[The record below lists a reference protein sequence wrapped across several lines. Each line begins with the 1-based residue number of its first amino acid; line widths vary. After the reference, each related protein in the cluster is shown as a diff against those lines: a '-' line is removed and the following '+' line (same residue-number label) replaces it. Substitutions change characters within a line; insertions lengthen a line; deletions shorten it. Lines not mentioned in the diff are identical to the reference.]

1 MIMKKTLLLIFFIA
15 VGAASNI
22 FAQSLAGYKICI
34 NPGHGGHDS
43 DDRFIPETG
52 FWESDGNLAKGLY
65 LKSMLENL
73 GATVFITRTANNTSD
88 DLPLSQ
94 IVAFANS
101 NNVDYFHSIHSNATG
116 TTTKANYTLIL
127 FQGKTTVPTYPGSLT
142 MANFLVDNINKTDR
156 TTSKMVAGDF
166 DFYGTGQAYLGVF
179 KGLNMPGT
187 LSEGSFHDYIP
198 ESWRLKNE
206 NYLKHEAWGIARS
219 FLQYFKGG
227 TFKDGIVA
235 GIVRDLL
242 EFVPSSYSPIT
253 SKGDNYKPIN
263 NIKVKLEP
271 GGRICAGDNFNNG
284 YYFFDGVTP
293 GNYKLIFEVD
303 KMRPDTASV
312 TVTANESVFSD
323 RLLTLNPILDP
334 PKILSY
340 SPADS
345 INEVSNISP
354 IDVAFDIRMNP
365 AETQN
370 AFSITPAVN
379 GNFKWD
385 TDYKKMTFTPSG
397 SYQPGGKY
405 VVKISGA
412 AKTHFGINLPQVK
425 VFRFTTRAKLNLVSI
440 YPKPGDQNISTTV
453 LLRIAFDNGLNGTTL
468 AQKISFTDSSG
479 NSVGVSVNQAKYSS
493 GIIEFEPRTPLNNN
507 SLYKLTVRE
516 GIGDVESVYFQQT
529 ANIEFRTEKRLT
541 YTGNVIENFE
551 TASNWLLPSNSSFT
565 KGIDVN
571 QTTFSILNTKP
582 VTGSY
587 SGRLDYTFTGKD
599 GAVDIALAKPIQLGD
614 NSSSEFGVWVFGD
627 ASNNVLEYRFSRTS
641 SSDIKAQIDTLT
653 WTGWRFKKIYLTNL
667 QGTGTIQFKSITVT
681 QSSKGSLNGRIYF
694 DDCMSN
700 VITDINR
707 TNNLPA
713 KFLLEQN
720 YPNPF
725 NPSTFIKYQVPSLQ
739 HVTLKVFD
747 ILGKEIITLVDEIQE
762 PGVYQTQLSAKDI
775 NLTSGIYFYR
785 LQSGNFISTKKM
797 MLIK

>member
-1 MIMKKTLLLIFFIA
+1 MIMKKNLLIIFLFILAAA
-15 VGAASNI
+15 VNTFS
-22 FAQSLAGYKICI
+22 QSLAGYKICI

-43 DDRFIPETG
+43 DDRFIPDTG
-52 FWESDGNLAKGLY
+52 FWESEGNLAKGLY
-65 LKSMLENL
+65 LKTMLENL

-116 TTTKANYTLIL
+116 TSTKSNYTLIL

-142 MANFLVDNINKTDR
+142 MANILVDNINKTDR

-179 KGLNMPGT
+179 KGLGMPGT

-227 TFKDGIVA
+227 TFKEGIIA

-271 GGRICAGDNFNNG
+271 GSRICTGDNYNNG

-303 KMRPDTASV
+303 KMKPDTVSIAV
-312 TVTANESVFSD
+312 NANESVFSD

-354 IDVAFDIRMNP
+354 IDVTFDIRMNP
-365 AETQN
+365 TETQN

-379 GNFKWD
+379 GTFKWD
-385 TDYKKMTFTPSG
+385 SEYKKMTFTPSG

-405 VVKISGA
+405 SVKISTA
-412 AKTHFGINLPQVK
+412 AKTHFGINLPLAK
-425 VFRFTTRAKLNLVSI
+425 TFRFATRSKLNLVSI
-440 YPKPGDQNISTTV
+440 YPKSGDQNISTTV
-453 LLRIAFDNGLNGTTL
+453 MLRIAFDNGLNGTTL
-468 AQKISFTDSSG
+468 SQKISFTDSLG
-479 NSVGVSVNQAKYSS
+479 NAVCVTVNQAKYSI
-493 GIIEFEPRTPLNNN
+493 GIIEFEPKTPLNNN

-516 GIGDVESVYFQQT
+516 GIGDMEQVFFQQT
-529 ANIEFRTEKRLT
+529 VNIEFRTEKRLT
-541 YTGNVIENFE
+541 YTGNILENFE
-551 TASNWLLPSNSSFT
+551 STSSWLLPSSSSFT

-587 SGRLDYTFTGKD
+587 SGRLEYTFTGKD
-599 GAVDIALAKPIQLGD
+599 GVVDIALAKPVLLGE
-614 NSSSEFGVWVFGD
+614 SSASEFGMWVFGD
-627 ASNNVLEYRFSRTS
+627 ASKNILEYRFSRTS
-641 SSDIKAQIDTLT
+641 SSDVKVQIDSLN
-653 WTGWRFKKIYLTNL
+653 WTGWRFKKISLNNL
-667 QGTGTIQFKSITVT
+667 PGTGTIQFKSITVT
-681 QSSKGSLNGRIYF
+681 QNAKGNLSGRIYF
-694 DDCMSN
+694 DDCTSN
-700 VITDINR
+700 VVTDVKSKNGM
-707 TNNLPA
+707 PA
-713 KFLLEQN
+713 KFNLEQN

-725 NPSTFIKYQVPSLQ
+725 NPSTVIKFQVPAFS

-747 ILGKEIITLVDEIQE
+747 VLGRDISTLMDEFKEQGT
-762 PGVYQTQLSAKDI
+762 YQIQLSAKDL

-785 LQSGNFISTKKM
+785 LQAGSFVATKKM
-797 MLIK
+797 MLVK